1 MTEHHGRK
9 GARSKYK
16 FPQQRYANQV
26 LNVKLFCYTNRCN
39 NYTQGKVGYNGDY
52 TDEDGTMS
60 DLRNEVWYCDK
71 HSKKVKGK

>member
-26 LNVKLFCYTNRCN
+26 LNIKLFCEVHNCD
-39 NYTQGKVGYNGDY
+39 NYTKGTLGYNGGY
-52 TDEDGTMS
+52 VDEDGTNV
-60 DLRNEVWYCDK
+60 DLRNKGWYCEK
-71 HSKKVKGK
+71 HSKESKR